1 MNVKLQ
7 IFGDYVLEFFVV
19 TILLILS
26 LALIIP
32 FVPMVVGVTG
42 YFKRDINSRRFKDI
56 FTTMK
61 ENWKILIFYT
71 IFQLVILFASILN
84 IFYFNNH
91 LENKTYFI
99 LVVSYVALIIGIFYL
114 ITAPTIIVNMNV
126 NFRQLLYNGFM
137 LLMGNLKNT
146 FFALVIVAGI
156 VLLVIYFPY
165 VIPLTFY
172 FVTLLSSKLMLEN
185 FYRLKAKALGVTV
198 EDLKKEFDEDEY
210 LSEIENQ

>member
-1 MNVKLQ
+1 MKLQ

-19 TILLILS
+19 TILLIVS

-42 YFKRDINSRRFKDI
+42 YFKKDIHSRRFRNI
-56 FTTMK
+56 FIIMK
-61 ENWKILIFYT
+61 ENWRILIFYT
-71 IFQLVILFASILN
+71 LFQLVILFVSILN

-91 LENKTYFI
+91 LENKNYFI

-114 ITAPTIIVNMNV
+114 ITAPTIIVHMNV

-146 FFALVIVAGI
+146 FFALVIVVGI

-172 FVTLLSSKLMLEN
+172 FVTLLSQKLM
-185 FYRLKAKALGVTV
+185 
-198 EDLKKEFDEDEY
+198 
-210 LSEIENQ
+210 

>member
-1 MNVKLQ
+1 MKLQ

-146 FFALVIVAGI
+146 FFALVLVAGI

-172 FVTLLSSKLMLEN
+172 FVTLLSQKLMLEN

-198 EDLKKEFDEDEY
+198 EDLKKESDEDEY
-210 LSEIENQ
+210 LSEIDNQ

>member
-1 MNVKLQ
+1 MKLQ

-26 LALIIP
+26 LALVIP
-32 FVPMVVGVTG
+32 FIPMVVGVTG

-71 IFQLVILFASILN
+71 LFQLIILFVSVLN
-84 IFYFNNH
+84 IFYFNSH
-91 LENKTYFI
+91 LENKFYFI
-99 LVVSYVALIIGIFYL
+99 LIVSYIALIIGIFYL

-126 NFRQLLYNGFM
+126 TFKQLLYNGFM

-146 FFALVIVAGI
+146 IFALVLAALVV
-156 VLLVIYFPY
+156 VLILYFPY
-165 VIPLTFY
+165 VIPFMFY
-172 FVTLLSSKLMLEN
+172 FVTLLSQKLMSEN
-185 FYRLKAKALGVTV
+185 FLKLKAKALGVRV
-198 EDLKKEFDEDEY
+198 EDLKKESEEDEF
-210 LSEIENQ
+210 LSEIDNQ